1 MVAMANP
8 EKAELIQKNS
18 DEVLAVVH
26 EIASKFSPDRVILFG
41 SRAHGTATRDSDA
54 DFLVVMDHDSHPALK
69 AAEIRRAIHAPFGM
83 DLIVRSKTKIEERLN
98 MADPF
103 FSEIFSSGITLYE
116 STGP

>member
-1 MVAMANP
+1 MVAMANSG
-8 EKAELIQKNS
+8 KSKLIQQNS
-18 DEVLAVVH
+18 DEVLAVAH

-41 SRAHGTATRDSDA
+41 SRAHGTATADSDA
-54 DFLVVMDHDSHPALK
+54 DFLVVMDHDAHPALK

-116 STGP
+116 ATGS